1 MFKLKQYQEN
11 TLHILREFLKEARYK
26 GADAAFKNALES
38 QGFRNVRYD
47 THELGDIPYVC
58 LRLPTGGGKTVLAS
72 YAIYEASRA
81 YLQKDYPLVLWLVPT
96 NTIRQQ
102 TLEVLTKPGHPY
114 REALDKH
121 FKGNVKIFDIADIDT
136 IRPYDLESKV
146 CIVVGT
152 LATLRVND
160 KTGRNIYR
168 DNEAFQPH
176 FERISAHE
184 AGLDRRQ
191 EEPDKGRIMYSFVN
205 LCYLHR
211 PLVIMDEAHNAR
223 TRLTFDVLKRVHPK
237 CIIEFTATPN
247 TEGKSAS
254 NLLFSVS
261 ASELKSEE
269 MIKLPIMLYEYKT
282 WQQAVS
288 NAVAMRKSLEKLCE
302 KEKEY
307 IRPIVL
313 FQAESDDKETTVKIL
328 KTHLMDNENID
339 PESIA
344 IATGD
349 QRELDSIDLLKPECQ
364 VKYII
369 TKEALKEG
377 WDCSFA
383 YIFCSVA
390 TVRSGKD
397 IEQLLGR
404 VLRMPY
410 AKRRSIPELNNAYAH
425 ICSPEFAEGARN
437 LADNLINMGFEKLEV
452 EAYLQQ
458 TSIFDQN
465 TNENK
470 TVIPP
475 ENSSLILSVSTD
487 FDQSRLDIFTL
498 SNLKIKTQDDGS
510 KTISVSGTIS
520 QDMEKQIIEAAPE
533 NERKAILDKIQDYR
547 EKQRIRQAS
556 LQLKA
561 FKVPRLCAWVQGELE
576 WVDEAFFLEAANW
589 NLLSFPI
596 EHIEIP
602 NDINQFELDLESD
615 KVVYHQK
622 EMLKQSAL
630 NDSPANWTEQALIL
644 WLDREIH
651 QPDVFQTVMYEF
663 LRRMI
668 SFLITKQNYTLSALV
683 AAKYLLSDA
692 ILKKIKQYRQD
703 AALNGLKQVEQS
715 LFNDEPITIETSF
728 KYGFD
733 FDPNNYPV
741 RPPFYQGRYK
751 FQKHI
756 NKLIGDLNGEEI
768 NCAIAIDTL
777 PQVKTWARNI
787 PRYDSSFWLPT
798 SSDRFYPDFVAKLN
812 DERILAVEYKGAFLK
827 DNPDTL
833 EKETIGK
840 IWEAKSNGKC
850 LFLMAVNKDAAG
862 RDVHRQIQDAIK
874 IV

>member
-102 TLEVLTKPGHPY
+102 TLEVLTLPGHPY

-756 NKLIGDLNGEEI
+756 IV
-768 NCAIAIDTL
+768 
-777 PQVKTWARNI
+777 PVK
-787 PRYDSSFWLPT
+787 
-798 SSDRFYPDFVAKLN
+798 
-812 DERILAVEYKGAFLK
+812 
-827 DNPDTL
+827 
-833 EKETIGK
+833 
-840 IWEAKSNGKC
+840 
-850 LFLMAVNKDAAG
+850 
-862 RDVHRQIQDAIK
+862 
-874 IV
+874 